1 MRLFK
6 TGLVVLWSMLMIACS
21 ADVPAVADCG
31 VTGGITPHCKFKNPE
46 DAVVL
51 ANGQMIVSQMG
62 NLEERSPGSLV
73 LFDPDRGT
81 VTRLFGQGYSTRDLG
96 DTRWGNLDCTA
107 NPREFFSP
115 HGISL
120 LKRADDRLQLMVVNH
135 GRRESVEFFEVFIND
150 SGVSTVWRG
159 CVRAPHKEF
168 LNDLVALPDGGFIAS
183 NMYVT
188 RGPQLFGLHF
198 GALKALL
205 GMDSGYL
212 IEWHP
217 WQDVTVVR
225 GSEGP
230 FPNGL
235 AISPDGRFIYQ
246 NLYGA
251 DEVRKLDRQKGV
263 VVASIAVAKPDNTT
277 IDAKGRLLVASQKMS
292 LLDLKSCVDEPDQTC
307 LLPFEIVQI
316 DPDTM
321 AHKVVF
327 KHAGPPMG
335 AGTVA
340 VQHGDNLVMG
350 SFLGDRMIIAPYSGR

>member
-1 MRLFK
+1 MNLF
-6 TGLVVLWSMLMIACS
+6 TVGLVVSLATLMIACS
-21 ADVPAVADCG
+21 ADAPAVADCG
-31 VTGGITPHCKFKNPE
+31 ARDGITPLCKFKNPE

-51 ANGQMIVSQMG
+51 ANGQIIVSQMG
-62 NLEERSPGSLV
+62 NLEERSPGSLA
-73 LFDPDRGT
+73 LFDPDTGA
-81 VTRLFGQGYSTRDLG
+81 VARLFGEGYSPSDPG
-96 DTRWGNLDCTA
+96 DTRWGNLDCKQ
-107 NPREFFSP
+107 NPREFLSP

-135 GRRESVEFFEVFIND
+135 GRRESVEFFEVFVNE
-150 SGVSTVWRG
+150 GQVSTVWRG

-183 NMYVT
+183 NMFAT
-188 RGPQLFGLHF
+188 RGPKLFGLHF
-198 GALKALL
+198 GAFKALL

-217 WQDVTVVR
+217 WQAVTVVP

-263 VVASIAVAKPDNTT
+263 VVASVAVAKPDNTT

-292 LLDLKSCVDEPDQTC
+292 LMDLKDCVDEPDRSC

-327 KHAGPPMG
+327 DHAGPPMG

-350 SFLGDRMIIAPYSGR
+350 SFLGDRMIVAPYSDR